1 MANNQIC
8 WVTDIRFEGCTT
20 QSHWYFSKA
29 FQQDSFRTRWLLWSK
44 FLQSTSRTSLSLF
57 QTVDKETFWKLCLGL
72 HHAGLFRWREPSPP
86 DGSKMKSFENTSGS
100 QTEPP
105 TDETSCIIHVNK
117 NSLLNLVEPRK
128 FILSMCFCCQVRS
141 IWSSSS
147 QRIRRACS
155 LQRESR
161 VF

>member
-1 MANNQIC
+1 MAKNQIC
-8 WVTDIRFEGCTT
+8 WVTDIKFEGCMTHLLILFKSILIEQLQNKMVAVVQIPT
-20 QSHWYFSKA
+20 IDFTYKSEF
-29 FQQDSFRTRWLLWSK
+29 DSNK
-44 FLQSTSRTSLSLF
+44 
-57 QTVDKETFWKLCLGL
+57 TFWKLCRGL

-147 QRIRRACS
+147 QRIRRVCS
-155 LQRESR
+155 LQRER
-161 VF
+161 AGFF

>member
-1 MANNQIC
+1 MLSYRHQVWRLRNTNSLILYKSILTEQLQNKMVAVVQIPT
-8 WVTDIRFEGCTT
+8 V
-20 QSHWYFSKA
+20 YFTYKSEFVSDGGQRDFLETLSGFA
-29 FQQDSFRTRWLLWSK
+29 SCRTVSVER
-44 FLQSTSRTSLSLF
+44 
-57 QTVDKETFWKLCLGL
+57 
-72 HHAGLFRWREPSPP
+72 A

-100 QTEPP
+100 QTELP

-161 VF
+161 FFNAI